1 MTEWLGRL
9 VDITWVEPLMASYW
23 VFLILFAFSA
33 IDAFFPVV
41 PSESL
46 VITAG
51 VYAAAVGDPNIV
63 LAALS
68 AAAGAFTGDNISR
81 LIGRFFGTRY
91 FAKPGRKGR
100 RRASYLWAKRVID
113 QRGGLILV
121 VARYIPAGRTAVTL
135 TCGAVRYRLAHFLFF
150 AAIAALT
157 WATYSVVLGYAG
169 GKVFEEDPIL
179 GVVVG
184 ISMAIGITAIVELI
198 RFLYHRRLR
207 RLAQRAGAAEHTES
221 VGVPDSDDR

>member
-9 VDITWVEPLMASYW
+9 VDITWVEPLMASWW
-23 VFLILFAFSA
+23 VFLILFTFSA

-51 VYAAAVGDPNIV
+51 VYAAATGEPNIV
-63 LAALS
+63 LAAL
-68 AAAGAFTGDNISR
+68 AGAAGAFTGDNISR
-81 LIGRFFGTRY
+81 LIGRFAGARY
-91 FAKPGRKGR
+91 FSKPGKRQTGYR
-100 RRASYLWAKRVID
+100 WAKRILE

-150 AAIAALT
+150 AAIAAIT
-157 WATYSVVLGYAG
+157 WGIYSVSLGYAG
-169 GKVFEEDPIL
+169 GVVFEEDPIL

-184 ISMAIGITAIVELI
+184 ISMAIAITGVVELA
-198 RFLYHRRLR
+198 RFFYHRRQR
-207 RLAQRAGAAEHTES
+207 RQAAGEAGEADPTEPELAAE
-221 VGVPDSDDR
+221 SDDR

>member
-9 VDITWVEPLMASYW
+9 VDITWVEPLMASWW
-23 VFLILFAFSA
+23 VFAILFAFAA

-51 VYAAAVGDPNIV
+51 VFAAANGEPNVV
-63 LAALS
+63 LTALS

-81 LIGRFFGTRY
+81 LIGRLAGARY
-91 FAKPGRKGR
+91 FSKPGKRQTGYQWAR
-100 RRASYLWAKRVID
+100 RFLEE
-113 QRGGLILV
+113 RGGLVLI

-135 TCGAVRYRLAHFLFF
+135 TCGAVRYRLSHFLFF

-157 WATYSVVLGYAG
+157 WGAYSVTLGYAG
-169 GKVFEEDPIL
+169 GVVFEEDPIL

-184 ISMAIGITAIVELI
+184 ISMAIAITGIVELG
-198 RFLYHRRLR
+198 RFLYHRRQR
-207 RLAQRAGAAEHTES
+207 RSAVVAGETEPPEP
-221 VGVPDSDDR
+221 VAVPEPDER